1 MQCVV
6 EQRGKEEE
14 EEDDEDDESED
25 EDEDLSTVKAG
36 LLEPCKLV
44 RHRTCLLLSA

>member
-1 MQCVV
+1 M
-6 EQRGKEEE
+6 EQRGTEEE
-14 EEDDEDDESED
+14 EEDDEDDDESED

-44 RHRTCLLLSA
+44 RHEHVTFIPRS